1 MNAELQRPLEALVER
16 FERLAVRL
24 EACSSREAREREAAY
39 RSALQEAV
47 EVLRQTKGAFRSK
60 QLKQLRERIE
70 SLLGR

>member
-1 MNAELQRPLEALVER
+1 MSGESHRPLEEIVER

-24 EACSSREAREREAAY
+24 EACSERERPERERVY
-39 RSALQEAV
+39 RDALQEAV

-70 SLLGR
+70 VLLGR

>member
-1 MNAELQRPLEALVER
+1 MNAESQRPLEELVER

-24 EACSSREAREREAAY
+24 EACSSREALEREAVY

-70 SLLGR
+70 GLLGR